1 LLKRDV
7 WYEIRTVINNRE
19 QLFRLRQ
26 ALALFA
32 QVLGGTAERF
42 NFEIRA
48 LRLQDDRL
56 VFYIKP
62 EDGLKLPRIMQWLKQ
77 TFAVRYNLLHGR
89 SGHIWGDRYWS
100 RILEAEP
107 PDWAEEATG
116 AVGGVVGAVPAP
128 AGGGDSPQPEE
139 AEDGVSDRMGVS
151 PRTGKA
157 EDGDSPLSGETE
169 VRVRPR
175 TENPPGHARS
185 FARRNSGNNR
195 VSGYSA
201 SPPGQTPA
209 SLRKP
214 A

>member
-1 LLKRDV
+1 V

-19 QLFRLRQ
+19 RLFRLRQ

-42 NFEIRA
+42 DFEIRA
-48 LRLQDDRL
+48 LRLEDDRL

-62 EDGLKLPRIMQWLKQ
+62 EDGFKLPRIMQWLKQ

-107 PDWAEEATG
+107 PDWAEGWTG
-116 AVGGVVGAVPAP
+116 AVMGVEGEELEP

-139 AEDGVSDRMGVS
+139 AEGGVSDRMGVS
-151 PRTGKA
+151 PQ
-157 EDGDSPLSGETE
+157 PGETAF
-169 VRVRPR
+169 RVRPQPEETASGVR
-175 TENPPGHARS
+175 PCTEKPPGHARS
-185 FARRNSGNNR
+185 FAWRNSENNR

-201 SPPGQTPA
+201 SPPSQAPA
-209 SLRKP
+209 NPRKP